1 VSQDET
7 TGAVS
12 NSGPK
17 VVLVSKT
24 SATNGNI
31 TTNKTVTYGITR
43 NHSDIVKFGRHDS
56 DLNNR
61 IIKVLKEVAQRA
73 LKRKAGEEFE
83 TALEAGSRSRQSR
96 EFASPVRVGTGLSDF
111 STSRPSRSGTGL
123 SL

>member
-1 VSQDET
+1 M
-7 TGAVS
+7 
-12 NSGPK
+12 
-17 VVLVSKT
+17 SKT

-43 NHSDIVKFGRHDS
+43 NHSDIVKFGRHDP

-73 LKRKAGEEFE
+73 LGRKAGEEFE

-96 EFASPVRVGTGLSDF
+96 EFASPGRVGTGLSDF
-111 STSRPSRSGTGL
+111 STSRPLRSSTGL
-123 SL
+123 SSTK